1 MAHVGHTPGA
11 GVPPTI
17 HKRQVVRSVNQGT
30 ERPRPNGGYGMKR
43 IVGFAAVLMVA
54 LVLIATPG
62 FAVSGVTGTAS
73 TDNTIVA
80 VAVGN
85 TPVRL
90 GIDLADVLNGS
101 QIKSISSLIT
111 GKIGSTTLPGGQSRT
126 ATSPSTSGKETITPG
141 TQSIPGL
148 GNLTVAGG
156 FIQSTVSASKVSSV
170 VDFAAGAA
178 DVLGGLVDVATMDS
192 STNASV
198 TGDASSVQRLLTIGD
213 VNVGNLASLLDNLG
227 INPLAIACDAVED
240 AGAALG
246 IGAVVS
252 DACNQLGAV
261 DTDITGGLGEIAG
274 TETVIGTLETLL
286 AVPCALL
293 PAGTCDTVLGQ
304 IDALQLDIDDIQT
317 DAPDICATV
326 IGALDDVSGQLDGI
340 LASLG
345 IVDALTDIDALIAP
359 ITGALGDVDSAS
371 STLTDA
377 CNTLVG
383 TVEGLLDTSVLSLDG
398 IQVGMDLVADK
409 TPTSAIAGSIGALK
423 VGSLTVAD
431 ADDLVALGAQLQAAI
446 DSVEAQLGTVFNAL
460 GLSGLPV
467 PQLDLL
473 KVTSSKGKKADGTYF
488 ANGTMRALHLGIP
501 SAVVDVPASLPLD
514 VLSGFGGF
522 GLASFKAAAI
532 NTPAVSVDAGVFT
545 GEATYKASAAGGTT
559 DPDTLPTTGVAGAGL
574 AFAGLITLAGA
585 RVLQR
590 VRKSI

>member
-1 MAHVGHTPGA
+1 
-11 GVPPTI
+11 
-17 HKRQVVRSVNQGT
+17 
-30 ERPRPNGGYGMKR
+30 MKR
-43 IVGFAAVLMVA
+43 IVGFATVLMVA

-101 QIKSISSLIT
+101 SIKSVSSLIT
-111 GKIGSTTLPGGQSRT
+111 GKIGSATLPGGQSRT
-126 ATSPSTSGKETITPG
+126 ATKASESGKETIQPG
-141 TQSIPGL
+141 TQSVAGL
-148 GNLTVAGG
+148 GSLTVAGR
-156 FIQSTVSASKVSSV
+156 FIQSTVSASKVSAV

-178 DVLGGLVDVATMDS
+178 DVLGGLVDIATMDS
-192 STNASV
+192 GTTASV
-198 TGDASSVQRLLTIGD
+198 DGDSSSVQRLLTIGD

-252 DACNQLGAV
+252 DACNQLSAV
-261 DTDITGGLGEIAG
+261 DTDITGGLGEIAD

-286 AVPCALL
+286 AVPCGLL

-317 DAPDICATV
+317 DAPDICTT
-326 IGALDDVSGQLDGI
+326 ALAALGDVSGQLEDI
-340 LASLG
+340 IASLEA
-345 IVDALTDIDALIAP
+345 IDLLTDIDALIAP
-359 ITGALGDVDSAS
+359 ITGALGDVDSAG

-377 CNTLVG
+377 CNTLVA
-383 TVEGLLDTSVLSLDG
+383 TVEGLLDTAVLSLDG
-398 IQVGMDLVADK
+398 IQVAMDLVADK
-409 TPTSAIAGSIGALK
+409 TPTSSVAGTIGALK
-423 VGSLTVAD
+423 IGSLTVAD
-431 ADDLVALGAQLQAAI
+431 SDDLDVVLDTLQETIDAI
-446 DSVEAQLGTVFNAL
+446 ETQLGGVFSAL

-467 PQLDLL
+467 PELDVLDF
-473 KVTSSKGKKADGTYF
+473 TNDDGKNADGTYF
-488 ANGTMRALHLGIP
+488 ANGSMRALHFAIP
-501 SAVVDVPASLPLD
+501 SAVVDIPANLPLD

-522 GLASFKAAAI
+522 GLASFKAAAV
-532 NTPAVSVDAGVFT
+532 NTQAVSVDAGVFT
-545 GEATYKASAAGGTT
+545 GEATFKASASGGTGG
-559 DPDTLPTTGVAGAGL
+559 DTLPNTGVAGAGL

>member
-1 MAHVGHTPGA
+1 
-11 GVPPTI
+11 
-17 HKRQVVRSVNQGT
+17 
-30 ERPRPNGGYGMKR
+30 MKR

-90 GIDLADVLNGS
+90 GIDLADVLNS
-101 QIKSISSLIT
+101 TQIKSISSLIT

-126 ATSPSTSGKETITPG
+126 ATKASESGKETIKPG

-156 FIQSTVSASKVSSV
+156 FIQSSVSANKVSSV
-170 VDFAAGAA
+170 VDFAAGAV
-178 DVLGGLVDVATMDS
+178 DVLGGLVDIATMDS
-192 STNASV
+192 STNASI
-198 TGDASSVQRLLTIGD
+198 DADSSSVQRLLTIGD
-213 VNVGNLASLLDNLG
+213 VNVGNLGALLDNLG
-227 INPLAIACDAVED
+227 VNPLAVACDAVED

-261 DTDITGGLGEIAG
+261 DTDITGALGTIGAA
-274 TETVIGTLETLL
+274 ETGIGTLETLL
-286 AVPCALL
+286 APVCALNPGVCTTL
-293 PAGTCDTVLGQ
+293 FGQ
-304 IDALQLDIDDIQT
+304 IDGLQLDIDDIQS
-317 DAPDICATV
+317 DAPDICVT
-326 IGALDDVSGQLDGI
+326 ALSAVGDVSGQLDGI
-340 LASLG
+340 IATLNGLTGGVLG
-345 IVDALTDIDALIAP
+345 NLTALINSA
-359 ITGALGDVDSAS
+359 TTVAGNLDTAS

-383 TVEGLLDTSVLSLDG
+383 TVEGLLDTSVLSLEG

-409 TPTSAIAGSIGALK
+409 TPTSDVAGSIGALK

-473 KVTSSKGKKADGTYF
+473 KVTSSKGKKANGTYF
-488 ANGTMRALHLGIP
+488 ATGTMRALHLGIP
-501 SAVVDVPASLPLD
+501 SAVVDIPANLPLD

-532 NTPAVSVDAGVFT
+532 STPAVSVDAGVFT
-545 GEATYKASAAGGTT
+545 GQAGFRASAASGGTT
-559 DPDTLPTTGVAGAGL
+559 NPDSLPNTGVAGAGL